1 MRNNTTFT
9 SAISNIEFPEN
20 DRVSGKT
27 IRTSILNLILEDF
40 PDFDVNDSISV
51 QELNVYREKY
61 ISKFLQTEISQLSKL
76 EKDVVRSLGDDTSF
90 VAKVEEE
97 VDTRNYG
104 QIVADKVAAFG
115 GSWTFIIAFFV
126 FISIWIGSN
135 VIIFTNKEFD
145 PYPFILLNLIL
156 SCIAALQAPVIMMS
170 QNRQEEK
177 DRERAKKDYMINL
190 KSELEI
196 RMLDEKLDHLIMHQ
210 QQELIEIQKVQIE
223 NQGSVRALIKVEGIH
238 QSTQGKQLLPFVLRL
253 YFYENSNSIRAI
265 HSFVYDADENHDFIK
280 GIGFRFDALL
290 KDFDK
295 AEEILQSAYEK
306 EPSEAVIYDHYGDV
320 LWTNGKQIQARYVW
334 QNAIKLKNI
343 EQDLKES
350 INKKIIFGLD
360 DADKNKS

>member
-1 MRNNTTFT
+1 MDLILFFCFKIILKSITRFNRKLAKHLFQKTMSKTFI
-9 SAISNIEFPEN
+9 SAISNVEFPEH
-20 DRVSGKT
+20 DRVSGRT

-156 SCIAALQAPVIMMS
+156 SCVAALQAPVIMMS

-196 RMLDEKLDHLIMHQ
+196 RMLDDKIDHLVMHQ

-223 NQGSVRALIKVEGIH
+223 MMNDILNRIK
-238 QSTQGKQLLPFVLRL
+238 
-253 YFYENSNSIRAI
+253 
-265 HSFVYDADENHDFIK
+265 
-280 GIGFRFDALL
+280 
-290 KDFDK
+290 
-295 AEEILQSAYEK
+295 
-306 EPSEAVIYDHYGDV
+306 
-320 LWTNGKQIQARYVW
+320 
-334 QNAIKLKNI
+334 
-343 EQDLKES
+343 
-350 INKKIIFGLD
+350 
-360 DADKNKS
+360 